1 LYHHR
6 FPGNVRKEILN
17 NDSQS
22 PFFALSRTVSETLND
37 LTPKGEMMK
46 KQVLMSLICAS
57 LMTVLTS
64 CSKEVHGMKLQWIVI
79 PFGILLIAIIGVIV
93 YKNYK
98 SLAEEKQLIA
108 EMARREK
115 MFAEE
120 AEKQKQRAAE
130 KAE

>member
-1 LYHHR
+1 
-6 FPGNVRKEILN
+6 
-17 NDSQS
+17 
-22 PFFALSRTVSETLND
+22 
-37 LTPKGEMMK
+37 MMK
-46 KQVLMSLICAS
+46 KQVLMSLICVS
-57 LMTVLTS
+57 LMTVLTG
-64 CSKEVHGMKLQWIVI
+64 CSKEVHGLKLQWIAI

-98 SLAEEKQLIA
+98 SMAEEKQLIA